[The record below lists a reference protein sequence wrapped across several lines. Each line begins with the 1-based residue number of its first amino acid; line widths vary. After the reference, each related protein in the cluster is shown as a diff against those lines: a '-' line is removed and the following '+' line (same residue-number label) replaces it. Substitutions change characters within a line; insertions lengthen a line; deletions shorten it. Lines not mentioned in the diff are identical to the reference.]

1 LHFNFNLFAV
11 KRYFFF
17 FFFFGLVLRLQAQHF
32 IFPSTENWM
41 VAKEGQPIS
50 FKLDVA
56 EPSKPHYSL
65 EGINSYP
72 ILFDTLGNFSWTTSF
87 DLVDRLEKQ
96 KEVTLIFQAQWKEGN
111 HLRKP
116 ITFTILHQ
124 NRAPVIDELPT
135 FYVKQS
141 TQNQYQVSADY
152 VSDPDGD
159 PISFKPILSQLPEG
173 AHFSSQGLLTWTPSR
188 NQFNSL
194 KNNPLTLE
202 FVVQDQPDKAESIG
216 KIKIAQTQ
224 LDLPP
229 ELLLVPGD
237 SSFTIKEDERINFKV
252 YASDPNGDDN
262 ISGMGFLSSD
272 GRIPK
277 TSWKENTSVQS
288 EFTWSPG
295 YTFVEEVEKEKVVE
309 LIFFALDKSANRIQ
323 RKVFVKVTDA
333 ENLDEKDKF
342 LFQKYKN
349 SLIQA
354 KALIERLD
362 ENHETLSK
370 TLRQAKKGKK
380 NRAIL
385 NASLGATTGLSP
397 VILSNDPTSYKAV
410 SAIGGTTVLTLGTLE
425 ATEVIGKSRNEILDK
440 LKINVEIKNQLQL
453 EGDNFARK
461 YSLKSARRE
470 KAFDADRDKLLP
482 IINSQRL
489 ENLELTASKPA
500 YPKYSNAEIK
510 KTFVDFSEE

>member
-1 LHFNFNLFAV
+1 MAV
-11 KRYFFF
+11 KKYLSILLFY
-17 FFFFGLVLRLQAQHF
+17 VLATPLQAQHF
-32 IFPSTENWM
+32 VFPSAENWTTI
-41 VAKEGQPIS
+41 KEGQALT
-50 FKLDVA
+50 FKLDVD
-56 EPSKPHYSL
+56 EPSKPRYSI
-65 EGINSYP
+65 EGINSLA
-72 ILFDTLGNFSWTTSF
+72 ISFDTLGHFSWTPSF

-96 KEVTLIFQAQWKEGN
+96 KEVTLIFQAEWKEGN

-116 ITFTILHQ
+116 VTFTVLHQ
-124 NRAPVIDELPT
+124 NRTPSIDDLPT

-141 TQNQYQVSADY
+141 TQNQYQISADY

-159 PISFKPILSQLPEG
+159 PIAFRAILSQLPEG
-173 AHFSSQGLLTWTPSR
+173 MHLSSQGLLTWTPSR

-202 FVVQDQPDKAESIG
+202 FIAQDQPDKAETTG

-237 SSFTIKEDERINFKV
+237 TSFTIKEDELINFKV
-252 YASDPNGDDN
+252 YASDPNGDEN
-262 ISGMGFLSSD
+262 ITSMGFLSSD
-272 GRIPK
+272 SRIFK
-277 TSWKENTSVQS
+277 NSWKENTSVQS

-295 YTFVEEVEKEKVVE
+295 YSFVQEVEKEKKVE
-309 LIFFALDKSANRIQ
+309 LTFFALDKSGNRLQ
-323 RKVFVKVTDA
+323 RKVWVKVLDA

-342 LFQKYKN
+342 LFLKYKG

-362 ENHETLSK
+362 ENHEALSK

-380 NRAIL
+380 HRAIV
-385 NASLGATTGLSP
+385 NAALGATTGLSP
-397 VILSNDPTSYKAV
+397 VILTNDPNSYKAV

-425 ATEVIGKSRNEILDK
+425 ATEVIGKSKNEILDK
-440 LKINVEIKNQLQL
+440 LKVNVEIRNQLQL

-461 YSLKSARRE
+461 YSLKSTRRE
-470 KAFDADRDKLLP
+470 TTFDVDRDKLLP
-482 IINSQRL
+482 IINNQKL
-489 ENLELTASKPA
+489 ETLELTASKPA
-500 YPKYSNAEIK
+500 YPKYSNEEIK
-510 KTFVDFSEE
+510 KTFVDFGEE